1 MATNDP
7 APNQPAAAAPTGE
20 AAAARPRPEPR
31 KRKGLVI
38 VNTGHGKGKTT
49 AAIGLGVRAAGNRMR
64 VRMIQFIKG
73 TWKTGEQRSLP
84 LLAPYFELERIGV
97 GFTLD
102 GLRDERIPMDEHQAR
117 ARARPGRAPARRS
130 ARGEHDVVILDEIMA
145 TMTAGFVSVD
155 ELLALIAD
163 KPPMM
168 HLVLTGRNAPPELV
182 AVADLVSEIQPIK
195 HPYKDQGIKAQ
206 KGVEF

>member
-1 MATNDP
+1 MATEQAVPSSRP
-7 APNQPAAAAPTGE
+7 A
-20 AAAARPRPEPR
+20 PR

-38 VNTGHGKGKTT
+38 INTGNGKGKTT

-73 TWKTGEQRSLP
+73 VWKTGEQRTLP
-84 LLAPYFELERIGV
+84 LLAPYFELERVGH

-102 GLRDERIPMDEHQAR
+102 GLRDERVPMDEHEAR
-117 ARARPGRAPARRS
+117 ARAGWARAQDTVRA
-130 ARGEHDVVILDEIMA
+130 GEHDVVILDEIMA
-145 TMTAGFVSVD
+145 TIHAGFVSVD
-155 ELLALIAD
+155 EMLALIAE

-182 AVADLVSEIQPIK
+182 AAADLVSEVQPIK

>member
-1 MATNDP
+1 MTAEPQD
-7 APNQPAAAAPTGE
+7 AQR
-20 AAAARPRPEPR
+20 ARPAPR

-38 VNTGHGKGKTT
+38 INTGHGKGKTT

-73 TWKTGEQRSLP
+73 VWKTGEQRTLP
-84 LLAPYFELERIGV
+84 LLAPYFELERVGQ

-102 GLRDERIPMDEHQAR
+102 GLRDERIPMSEHEGR
-117 ARARPGRAPARRS
+117 ARAGWHRARDTVHA
-130 ARGEHDVVILDEIMA
+130 GEHDLVILDEIMA
-145 TMTAGFVSVD
+145 TVHAGFVSVD
-155 ELLALIAD
+155 EVLALIAA

-182 AVADLVSEIQPIK
+182 AAADLVSEIAPVK

-206 KGVEF
+206 KGIEF

>member
-1 MATNDP
+1 MMAEP
-7 APNQPAAAAPTGE
+7 QAPV
-20 AAAARPRPEPR
+20 RKRPEPR

-38 VNTGHGKGKTT
+38 INTGNGKGKTT

-73 TWKTGEQRSLP
+73 VWKTGEQRSLP
-84 LLAPYFELERIGV
+84 LLAPYFELERMGQ
-97 GFTLD
+97 GFTLE
-102 GLRDERIPMDEHQAR
+102 GLRDERIPLSEHEAR
-117 ARARPGRAPARRS
+117 ARAGWARAVETVRA
-130 ARGEHDVVILDEIMA
+130 GEHDVVILDEIMA
-145 TMTAGFVSVD
+145 TIHAGFVSVD
-155 ELLALIAD
+155 EVLALIRE

-206 KGVEF
+206 KGIEF

>member
-1 MATNDP
+1 MMAAETAPRTRP
-7 APNQPAAAAPTGE
+7 A
-20 AAAARPRPEPR
+20 PR

-38 VNTGHGKGKTT
+38 INTGNGKGKTT

-73 TWKTGEQRSLP
+73 VWKTGEQRTLP
-84 LLAPYFELERIGV
+84 LLAPYFELERVGH

-102 GLRDERIPMDEHQAR
+102 GLRDERVPMDEHEAR
-117 ARARPGRAPARRS
+117 ARAGWARAVETVRA
-130 ARGEHDVVILDEIMA
+130 GEHDVVILDEIMA
-145 TMTAGFVSVD
+145 TIHAGFVSVD
-155 ELLALIAD
+155 EMLALIAE

-182 AVADLVSEIQPIK
+182 AVADLVSEIQPVK

>member
-1 MATNDP
+1 MATNDAGP
-7 APNQPAAAAPTGE
+7 PNQTSAAP
-20 AAAARPRPEPR
+20 AVRSRPEPR

-73 TWKTGEQRSLP
+73 TWKTGEQRTLP
-84 LLAPYFELERIGV
+84 LLAPYFELERIGH
-97 GFTLD
+97 GFTID
-102 GLRDERIPMDEHQAR
+102 GLRDERIPMDEHEAR
-117 ARARPGRAPARRS
+117 ARAGWARACETVRA
-130 ARGEHDVVILDEIMA
+130 GEHDVVILDEIMA
-145 TMTAGFVSVD
+145 TMTAGFVTVD
-155 ELLALIAD
+155 ELLALIAE

-168 HLVLTGRNAPPELV
+168 HLILTGRNAPPELV

>member
-1 MATNDP
+1 MSEAVVD
-7 APNQPAAAAPTGE
+7 QAAAPTADAE
-20 AAAARPRPEPR
+20 PAPRRRPEPR

-73 TWKTGEQRSLP
+73 TWKTGEQRALAQ
-84 LLAPYFELERIGV
+84 LAPYFELERIGH
-97 GFTLD
+97 GFTIE
-102 GLRDERIPMDEHQAR
+102 GLRDERIPMDEHHAR
-117 ARARPGRAPARRS
+117 ARAAWQRARDTVRA
-130 ARGEHDVVILDEIMA
+130 GEHDVVILDEIMA
-145 TMTAGFVSVD
+145 AMTAGFVGVD
-155 ELLALIAD
+155 ELLALIAE

-182 AVADLVSEIQPIK
+182 AVADLVSEIQPVK
-195 HPYKDQGIKAQ
+195 HPYRDQGIKAQ
-206 KGVEF
+206 KGIEF

>member
-1 MATNDP
+1 
-7 APNQPAAAAPTGE
+7 
-20 AAAARPRPEPR
+20 
-31 KRKGLVI
+31 

-49 AAIGLGVRAAGNRMR
+49 AAIGLGVRAAGDRMR

-117 ARARPGRAPARRS
+117 ARAAWARACATVR
-130 ARGEHDVVILDEIMA
+130 AGEHDVVILDEIMA

>member
-1 MATNDP
+1 MMAT
-7 APNQPAAAAPTGE
+7 PAAPP
-20 AAAARPRPEPR
+20 RQRPEPR
-31 KRKGLVI
+31 KRKGLLI
-38 VNTGHGKGKTT
+38 INTGNGKGKTT

-73 TWKTGEQRSLP
+73 VWKTGEQRTLP
-84 LLAPYFELERIGV
+84 LLAPYFELERMGQ

-102 GLRDERIPMDEHQAR
+102 NLRDERIPMDEHEAKAR
-117 ARARPGRAPARRS
+117 AGWTRAQETVRA
-130 ARGEHDVVILDEIMA
+130 GEHDVVILDEIMA
-145 TMTAGFVSVD
+145 TIHAGFVSVD
-155 ELLALIAD
+155 EVLALIAD

-168 HLVLTGRNAPPELV
+168 HLVLTGRNAPPELI
-182 AVADLVSEIQPIK
+182 AAADLVSEMQPIK

>member
-1 MATNDP
+1 MATEQS
-7 APNQPAAAAPTGE
+7 AP
-20 AAAARPRPEPR
+20 RPRAAPR

-38 VNTGHGKGKTT
+38 INTGNGKGKTT

-73 TWKTGEQRSLP
+73 VWKTGEQRTLP
-84 LLAPYFELERIGV
+84 QLAPYFELERVGH
-97 GFTLD
+97 GFTID
-102 GLRDERIPMDEHQAR
+102 GLRDERIPMDEHEAR
-117 ARARPGRAPARRS
+117 ARAGWARARETVRA
-130 ARGEHDVVILDEIMA
+130 GEHDVVILDEIMA
-145 TMTAGFVSVD
+145 TVHAGFVSVD
-155 ELLALIAD
+155 EVLALIAD

-182 AVADLVSEIQPIK
+182 AAADLVSEIQPIK